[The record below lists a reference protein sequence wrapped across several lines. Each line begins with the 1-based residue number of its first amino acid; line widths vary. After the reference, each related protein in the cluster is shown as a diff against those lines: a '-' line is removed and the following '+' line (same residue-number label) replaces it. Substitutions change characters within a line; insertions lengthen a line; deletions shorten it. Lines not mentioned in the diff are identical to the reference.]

1 MAASRRPE
9 PRPSGENVSVRQPQ
23 YRQDAYP
30 SPTLVDDNQC
40 TGSQV
45 DVMLHQGCDYYI
57 FQKLRQYSLPTNLKY
72 ARSGR
77 VGQRQNR
84 AEVQIVGKHDMFVF
98 YCPLHDGPVARAW
111 IPYRGPMD
119 CLPSVV
125 IQNGNPIRRQI
136 HVNHELDAHVRASG
150 TSRSSTLHAA

>member
-23 YRQDAYP
+23 YRQDAYS

-45 DVMLHQGCDYYI
+45 DVML
-57 FQKLRQYSLPTNLKY
+57 
-72 ARSGR
+72 
-77 VGQRQNR
+77 
-84 AEVQIVGKHDMFVF
+84 
-98 YCPLHDGPVARAW
+98 
-111 IPYRGPMD
+111 
-119 CLPSVV
+119 
-125 IQNGNPIRRQI
+125 